1 MIDRDLHL
9 ARALLVESNPL
20 LRSTGVAQLRDM
32 GIGHI
37 AQATRAREAR
47 LLLERESFDIV
58 VCSRE
63 LEGSDL
69 SGQDLL
75 DELRRERQLPQST
88 VFVMVTA
95 QASYNQVVEAAESAL
110 DGFLVRPYTGAALA
124 ERVLEARQRKRE
136 LGDVLRALDA
146 GDNEAALVRA
156 IKRFQERQPY
166 WSYCGRLAAEL
177 LLVLQRPG
185 DARRVFER
193 LSEALPTAA
202 WARLGAARALVAQGE
217 IAAARKATAEL
228 LESNPAMADA
238 HDLMGRI
245 LVEQCEFDAALEEYR
260 AAVDLT
266 PGCLLR
272 AQHAGALAFYQGR
285 TDEALLWL
293 ERTLG
298 MGVQSKLFD
307 ALTLLL
313 VAMLR
318 HERGDTAGVAA
329 MGEQLRQFRER
340 YPESK
345 RLRRFERT
353 SNVLHGLLAGRAD
366 AALAEL
372 RDLSTQ
378 TIDDDFDLEAANML
392 IAAWSRVPESLR
404 QAGEFEAV
412 LERVA
417 LRYCTS
423 RAITEVLAAAARR
436 GEAAQAVIRAAQA
449 RLSSLGERAMD
460 LALKGDP
467 GTGVRELL
475 AAGEQTANAKLLEM
489 AGAIARRHE
498 ALIPDAAA
506 LCGRAAARLK
516 RSCQAVNHIAGIQR
530 SGRSPGGLQLRSAQP
545 ATEAA
550 HAAA

>member
-392 IAAWSRVPESLR
+392 IAAWSRVPEGLR

>member
-47 LLLERESFDIV
+47 LLLERESFDVV

-177 LLVLQRPG
+177 LLVLQRPA

-217 IAAARKATAEL
+217 VVAARKATAEL
-228 LESNPAMADA
+228 LEANPAMADA

-318 HERGDTAGVAA
+318 HERGDAAGVAA

-353 SNVLHGLLAGRAD
+353 CNVLHGLAAGKAD
-366 AALAEL
+366 TALAEL

-378 TIDDDFDLEAANML
+378 TADDDFDLEAANML
-392 IAAWSRVPESLR
+392 IAAWSRVPEALR
-404 QAGEFEAV
+404 QPGEFEAV

-436 GEAAQAVIRAAQA
+436 SDAAQAVIRAAQA
-449 RLSSLGERAMD
+449 RLSSLSERAMD

-475 AAGEQTANAKLLEM
+475 AAGEQTSNAKLLEM

-506 LCGRAAARLK
+506 LCSRAAARLK
-516 RSCQAVNHIAGIQR
+516 RSCQTVNHIAGIQR

>member
-32 GIGHI
+32 GVGHI

-47 LLLERESFDIV
+47 LLLEREPFDIV

-75 DELRRERQLPQST
+75 DELRRERQLPHGT

-95 QASYNQVVEAAESAL
+95 QASYHQVVEAAESAL
-110 DGFLVRPYTGAALA
+110 DGFLIRPYTGAALA
-124 ERVLEARQRKRE
+124 GRVMEARQRKRE
-136 LGDVLRALDA
+136 LADVLRALDA
-146 GDNEAALVRA
+146 GDNETALVRA
-156 IKRFQERQPY
+156 VKRFQDKLPY
-166 WSYCGRLAAEL
+166 WAYCGRLAAEL
-177 LLVLQRPG
+177 LLALQRPD
-185 DARRVFER
+185 DARRVFEK
-193 LSEALPTAA
+193 LTEAVPGAA
-202 WARLGAARALVAQGE
+202 WARLGTARALVAKGE
-217 IAAARKATAEL
+217 LGSARKLVAEL
-228 LESNPAMADA
+228 LVGHPAMADA
-238 HDLMGRI
+238 HDLLGRI
-245 LVEQCEFDAALEEYR
+245 LVEQCDFDAALAEYR
-260 AAVDLT
+260 SAVELT

-272 AQHAGALAFYQGR
+272 AQHAGALAFYQGQS
-285 TDEALLWL
+285 DESLAWL

-318 HERGDTAGVAA
+318 QERGDLNGVAA

-353 SNVLHGLLAGRAD
+353 CNVLHGLLAARTE

-378 TIDDDFDLEAANML
+378 AGDDDFDLEAANML
-392 IAAWSRVPESLR
+392 IAAWARVPETQR
-404 QAGEFEAV
+404 PPGEFETM

-417 LRYCTS
+417 LRFCTS
-423 RAITEVLAAAARR
+423 RAITEVLTASARR
-436 GEAAQAVIRAAQA
+436 TEAAVSVIREAQA
-449 RLSSLGERAMD
+449 RLSALTERAMD

-467 GTGVRELL
+467 ATGVRELL
-475 AAGEQTANAKLLEM
+475 AAGEQNFNAKLLEM

-498 ALIPDAAA
+498 AAIPDADA
-506 LCGRAAARLK
+506 LCARAAARLK

-530 SGRSPGGLQLRSAQP
+530 SGRSPGGLQLRSAPP

>member
-32 GIGHI
+32 GVGHI
-37 AQATRAREAR
+37 AQAARARDAR
-47 LLLERESFDIV
+47 LLLERENFDIV

-63 LEGSDL
+63 MEGADL

-75 DELRRERQLPQST
+75 DELRRERQLPHST

-110 DGFLVRPYTGAALA
+110 DGLLLRPYTGAALA
-124 ERVLEARQRKRE
+124 ARVLEARQRKRE
-136 LGDVLRALDA
+136 LADVMRALDA
-146 GDNEAALVRA
+146 GDQEAALVRA
-156 IKRFQERQPY
+156 VKRFQERQPY
-166 WSYCGRLAAEL
+166 WAYCGRLAAEL
-177 LLVLQRPG
+177 LLALQRPAE
-185 DARRVFER
+185 ARIVFEK
-193 LSEALPTAA
+193 LTQTLPGAG
-202 WARLGAARALVAQGE
+202 WARLGQARALVGQGDL
-217 IAAARKATAEL
+217 AAARKVVADL
-228 LESNPAMADA
+228 LETDPAMADA

-245 LVEQCEFDAALEEYR
+245 LVEQCDFDAALDEYR
-260 AAVDLT
+260 AAVELT

-285 TDEALLWL
+285 ADEALKWL
-293 ERTLG
+293 ERTLV

-318 HERGDTAGVAA
+318 HDRGDAPGVAA

-340 YPESK
+340 YPESC
-345 RLRRFERT
+345 RLRRFER
-353 SNVLHGLLAGRAD
+353 SANVLHGLAAGRND

-372 RDLSTQ
+372 RDLGTQ
-378 TIDDDFDLEAANML
+378 VGADHFDLEAANML
-392 IAAWSRVPESLR
+392 AALWARVPDAQR
-404 QAGEFEAV
+404 QPGEMEAV
-412 LERVA
+412 LDRVA
-417 LRYCTS
+417 MRFCTS
-423 RAITEVLAAAARR
+423 KAITEVLAASARR
-436 GEAAQAVIRAAQA
+436 NEAALAVIRAGQA
-449 RLSSLGERAMD
+449 RLSALTERAMD
-460 LALKGDP
+460 RALKGNPAAAVQD
-467 GTGVRELL
+467 LL
-475 AAGEQTANAKLLEM
+475 AAGEQSLNAKLLEM
-489 AGAIARRHE
+489 ATAIARRHE
-498 ALIPDAAA
+498 AAVPGAQG
-506 LCGRAAARLK
+506 LCDRAAACLK
-516 RSCQAVNHIAGIQR
+516 RSCQSVNHIAGIQR